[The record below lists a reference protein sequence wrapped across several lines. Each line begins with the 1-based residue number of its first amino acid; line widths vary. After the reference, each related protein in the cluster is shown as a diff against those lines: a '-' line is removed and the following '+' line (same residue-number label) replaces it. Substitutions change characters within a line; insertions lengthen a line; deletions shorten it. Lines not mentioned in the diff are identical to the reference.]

1 MFADLSVLA
10 VIPAR
15 GGSKGIPKKNIAPLA
30 GKPLLSYTTQL
41 ISHLPWIDKTVVST
55 DSSEIA
61 EVAQQSSGIGIVWR
75 PDDISGDRIGDR
87 DVLHHALIEAEAVDG
102 TTYDVVIMLQPTSP
116 LRTKEN
122 VTECIATLVKGKWD
136 AVWTVSPT
144 DFSYHPRKQLTLDA
158 DGRLGFFVP
167 GGEAV
172 IARQE
177 LTPVFHR
184 NGVCYALKRGHLLN
198 SEGIWAPDKTT
209 ALVIPG
215 HHISIDTPE
224 DLLAVEATMERGR

>member
-1 MFADLSVLA
+1 MFANLSVLA

-30 GKPLLSYTTQL
+30 GKPLISYTTEL

-61 EVAQQSSGIGIVWR
+61 EVAQQSVGVGIVWR
-75 PDDISGDRIGDR
+75 PEEISGDRIGDR

-116 LRTKEN
+116 LRTEEN
-122 VTECIATLVKGKWD
+122 ITDCITTLVEGKWD
-136 AVWTVSPT
+136 AVWTVSAT
-144 DFSYHPRKQLTLDA
+144 DLSFHPRKQLTLDA

-167 GGEAV
+167 GG
-172 IARQE
+172 
-177 LTPVFHR
+177 
-184 NGVCYALKRGHLLN
+184 
-198 SEGIWAPDKTT
+198 
-209 ALVIPG
+209 
-215 HHISIDTPE
+215 
-224 DLLAVEATMERGR
+224 